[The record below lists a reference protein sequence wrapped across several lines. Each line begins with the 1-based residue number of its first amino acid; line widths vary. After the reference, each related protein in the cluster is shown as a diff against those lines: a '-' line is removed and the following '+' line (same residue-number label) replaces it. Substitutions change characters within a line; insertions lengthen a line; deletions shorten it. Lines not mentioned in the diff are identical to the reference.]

1 MSRKRQSHPSVPFA
15 QKIILH
21 RYLLGLFG
29 AVDFG
34 QLVEHLKSESLEGL
48 DENNTHRFH
57 HALRLH
63 LPAERRPELPDDL
76 LLEYDQ
82 TIVAVTHQLNE
93 RRLTRGD
100 PPIVW
105 KYFQYLALLFT
116 EIYLDRYFHDPQALL
131 SALNEEIAVFNRD
144 QIEADHIS
152 LLDED
157 ADPRP
162 QLNKLAFW
170 MATGSG
176 KTLLMHAHI
185 RQYQRYIKGRE
196 LNRILLLTPNE
207 GLSEQHLHEFEAA
220 GIQAEI
226 FNKDGRSLFV
236 GQTVEIIEVSKL
248 RDEAG
253 DKTVAVE
260 SFEGNNLVLVDEGH
274 RGASSGDEGTWM
286 RFRNTLCEKGF
297 SFEYSATFG
306 QAVKN
311 DTALTDLYSR
321 SILFDY
327 SYKWFYNDGF
337 GKDYHILN
345 LESDDDDEW
354 MASYLTACLLA
365 FFQQQRLY
373 RDREE
378 IFRPFNLERPLWV
391 FVGGRVTQSL
401 AKKDASDVVAILQFL
416 SSYVSNRRRSIERI
430 EQVLTH
436 GLVSAAGQNLFAGR
450 FAYLKTSGLS
460 AEQVFDETL
469 AMLFNAP
476 TAGALHVENLKG
488 ASGEVALRLG
498 ENEPFGVINVGD
510 DAKLLRLCEQ
520 EGLAVAEREFAGSL
534 FLDINHANSTVNL
547 LIGARKFNEG
557 WNSWR
562 VSTMGLMNVGQGEG
576 SQIIQLFG
584 RGVRLKGYGLCL
596 KRSDRGALPEGMERP
611 AGIDFLETLHVFG
624 IRANYMV
631 QFRDFLEDEGMPTD
645 NDELELFVPIR
656 KHLGDRPLST
666 VGLEENISGSDV
678 REAFRRMGPCPAVRH
693 PQRMD
698 DLPKRYFQGNPVVL
712 NWYPKIRA
720 LASKGGGEE
729 SVVNETTLTPKHIA
743 FLDIHDLYL
752 DLTQFVRDRGWNLN
766 FSPEGTGDLLA
777 DTSWYWIQIPK
788 SEMVFDSLDKV
799 SCWREIA
806 LGLLKKYAERT
817 YAYRQREWESGHL
830 TYRNIAEND
839 SNFPEVHEKGPGYRV
854 TVRKDDPQCDEIVHA
869 IKDMQK
875 AIENDESIN
884 TPIGP
889 LNALS
894 FDRHLYRPLLCLKP
908 GTVNI
913 SHEPLN
919 LGERKFVEDLQKYC
933 KAHPDFA
940 QEKGLYLLRNLS
952 SGGLGFFEAGNFYP
966 DFILWLFDGDRQ
978 HVVYIDPK
986 GIRNLGWDDPKL
998 RFSET
1003 VKDIEKR
1010 LADPNIV
1017 LDSFIIS
1024 NTPSNEM
1031 ERLWSR
1037 SKADMIERH
1046 ILFQEEDSYIS
1057 KMLCEIGLTV
1067 PGGPWTRK
1075 GPRIPDEK
1083 ASSRRL
1089 GFMAGEIKV
1098 PDDFDS
1104 MGDSEIEK
1112 MFEEDE

>member
-1 MSRKRQSHPSVPFA
+1 MLLKRQPRPSVPFA
-15 QKIILH
+15 QKLVMH
-21 RYLLGLFG
+21 HYLLGLFG
-29 AVDFG
+29 AADFG
-34 QLVEHLKSESLEGL
+34 QLAEHLKSESLEGL
-48 DENNTHRFH
+48 DENNTHRFY
-57 HALRLH
+57 HALCLH
-63 LPAERRPELPDDL
+63 LPSERRPELPDDL

-82 TIVAVTHQLNE
+82 SIVAVTHQLNE
-93 RRLTRGD
+93 RRLTRSD

-116 EIYLDRYFHDPQALL
+116 EIYLDRYFRDPQALL
-131 SALNEEIAVFNRD
+131 SALNGEVAVFN
-144 QIEADHIS
+144 QGQTEADHIS
-152 LLDED
+152 PLDEN
-157 ADPRP
+157 ADPYP

-185 RQYQRYIKGRE
+185 RQYQHYIKGRE

-207 GLSEQHLHEFEAA
+207 GLSQQHLHEFEAA

-248 RDEAG
+248 KDEAG

-311 DTALTDLYSR
+311 DAALTDLYSR

-391 FVGGRVTQSL
+391 FVGGRVTQGL
-401 AKKDASDVVAILQFL
+401 AKKDASDVVAILRFL
-416 SSYVSNRRRSIERI
+416 SDYVSNRRRSIERI
-430 EQVLTH
+430 EQVLIH

-450 FAYLKTSGLS
+450 FAYLTTSGLS
-460 AEQVFDETL
+460 AEQIFDETL

-510 DAKLLRLCEQ
+510 ATKLVRLCER
-520 EGLAVAEREFAGSL
+520 EGIEVAEREFAGSL
-534 FLDINHANSTVNL
+534 FLTINRTDSTVNL

-596 KRSDRGALPEGMERP
+596 KRSDRGELPDGMERP
-611 AGIDFLETLHVFG
+611 AGIDVLETLHIFG
-624 IRANYMV
+624 IRANYMA
-631 QFRDFLEDEGMPTD
+631 QFRDFLEEEGLPAD
-645 NDELELFVPIR
+645 NDALELFVPIR

-666 VGLEENISGSDV
+666 VGIEENIGGSDV

-693 PQRMD
+693 PQQMD
-698 DLPKRYFQGNPVVL
+698 DSPKRYFQDNHVTL
-712 NWYPKIRA
+712 NWYPKIRS
-720 LASKGGGEE
+720 LASTGGGEE
-729 SVVNETTLTPKHIA
+729 SAVNEEILTPKHLA

-752 DLTQFVRDRGWNLN
+752 DLSRFIHERGWNLN
-766 FSPEGTGDLLA
+766 FSPEGIGDLLA
-777 DTSWYWIQIPK
+777 DTSWYCIQIPG

-799 SCWREIA
+799 SRWREIA

-830 TYRNIAEND
+830 TYRNIAKND
-839 SNFPEVHEKGPGYRV
+839 PNFPEVQEKGPGYHV
-854 TVRKDDPQCDEIVHA
+854 TVRKDDPQHDEIVHA
-869 IKDMQK
+869 IKKIQK
-875 AIENDESIN
+875 AIENDEPID

-908 GTVNI
+908 GIVTI

-952 SGGLGFFEAGNFYP
+952 SGGFGFFEAGNFYP

-1003 VKDIEKR
+1003 VKDMEKR

-1017 LDSFIIS
+1017 LDSFIVS

-1031 ERLWSR
+1031 ERLWGR

-1057 KMLCEIGLTV
+1057 NMLCEIGLTV
-1067 PGGPWTRK
+1067 PCG
-1075 GPRIPDEK
+1075 DEK

-1089 GFMAGEIKV
+1089 GFMDGEIKV